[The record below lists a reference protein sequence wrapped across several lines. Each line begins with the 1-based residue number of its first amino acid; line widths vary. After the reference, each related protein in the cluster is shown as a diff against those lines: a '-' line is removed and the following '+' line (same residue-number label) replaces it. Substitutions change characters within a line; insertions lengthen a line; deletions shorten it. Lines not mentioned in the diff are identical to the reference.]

1 METQQRDSKA
11 RRDPKARERYR
22 ETPRD
27 KEKEKEGERVVVE
40 EAERGPEIFRD
51 IQTQGSA
58 SRQQMGHKDRE
69 RRQQPETPRDKE
81 IRKEVQLRER

>member
-27 KEKEKEGERVVVE
+27 KEKKEGERVVVQ

-69 RRQQPETPRDKE
+69 RGANNQRHPETKR
-81 IRKEVQLRER
+81 

>member
-27 KEKEKEGERVVVE
+27 KEKGKEGERVVVK

-51 IQTQGSA
+51 MQTQGSA
-58 SRQQMGHKDRE
+58 SIKTE
-69 RRQQPETPRDKE
+69 RGANNQRHPETKR
-81 IRKEVQLRER
+81 

>member
-27 KEKEKEGERVVVE
+27 KEKGKEGEGVVVQ

-51 IQTQGSA
+51 IQTQGSE
-58 SRQQMGHKDRE
+58 SGQQMGHKDRE
-69 RRQQPETPRDKE
+69 RSQQLETPRDKE
-81 IRKEVQLRER
+81 IRKEVRLRER